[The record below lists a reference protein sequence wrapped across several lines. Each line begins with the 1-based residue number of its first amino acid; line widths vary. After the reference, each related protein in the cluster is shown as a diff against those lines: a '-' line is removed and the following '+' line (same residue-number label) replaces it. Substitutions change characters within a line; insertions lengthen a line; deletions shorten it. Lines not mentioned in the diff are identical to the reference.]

1 MINYSIDT
9 SLSLENKQNMDN
21 SFWILRFHTVIEK
34 ISICHQLSILIKKK
48 SHPFSSYNA
57 IICKT
62 CVAIHN

>member
-21 SFWILRFHTVIEK
+21 SIWILRFHTVIEK
-34 ISICHQLSILIKKK
+34 KNKNKKK